1 MYENILML
9 RILEHVLLRLKMF
22 RNYAYR
28 WLLMI
33 IHYNGIKDTLDNVS
47 IDSINK
53 KTKYRIGYYT
63 SHSFY

>member
-1 MYENILML
+1 ML
-9 RILEHVLLRLKMF
+9 IDDYRRLVIII
-22 RNYAYR
+22 
-28 WLLMI
+28 LMI

-53 KTKYRIGYYT
+53 KIKYRIGYYT